1 MRNILK
7 TMFLAFTVCLA
18 FTACS
23 DDEDG
28 VANPG
33 APVHPEIETAGTYT
47 GTWSRTLLGSTDDPK
62 TAAGTLVLEASENAY
77 VTKVTASCPDLAVDY
92 SALANITP
100 NYSFNNNVATSE
112 TNTFGVTFGGAVKD
126 NTATISFT
134 KSVREGRK
142 TYNYNYT
149 FEGTKQ

>member
-1 MRNILK
+1 
-7 TMFLAFTVCLA
+7 MFLAFAACLT

-33 APVHPEIETAGTYT
+33 TPTHPETETAGVYT
-47 GTWSRTLLGSTDDPK
+47 GTWSRSLLGSEDAPVTE
-62 TAAGTLVLEASENAY
+62 AGTLTFEASDGAY
-77 VTKVTASCPDLAVDY
+77 VTKVTASCTPLKVDY

-100 NYSFNNNVATSE
+100 SYSYYNNVATSE
-112 TNTFGVTFGGAVKD
+112 TNGFGVTFSGSIKD
-126 NTATISFT
+126 GVATISFT
-134 KSVREGRK
+134 KTVKEGRK

-149 FEGTKQ
+149 FEGRK